1 MLLTVKFGSEIDNAM
16 LVETIRVRDKIEMWF
31 NIDMVGTIS
40 NWYKAYKTPRKFKR
54 HKITNKKLDRN
65 KLEEA
70 KQEKLSLV
78 KKNK

>member
-40 NWYKAYKTPRKFKR
+40 N
-54 HKITNKKLDRN
+54 
-65 KLEEA
+65 
-70 KQEKLSLV
+70 
-78 KKNK
+78 